1 MLLGMNDDGTIPGP
15 LMGAAAWLAALRPE
29 LAGDFAATNAD
40 GLAQAGVEALHS
52 YYEPVR
58 QRTPRRYSVPHGF
71 RRPGRSLSPPTP
83 GQPYRGTPSHVPRKS
98 SRPGSR
104 RLHAGHHLAG
114 KRTPSRLIPGLSTGP
129 GSDASP
135 ACYDTSTATT
145 HVFLIPA

>member
-1 MLLGMNDDGTIPGP
+1 LTGRTNHRWPDPLAPRPPCPAGPSQLLRVSPP
-15 LMGAAAWLAALRPE
+15 AHPA
-29 LAGDFAATNAD
+29 
-40 GLAQAGVEALHS
+40 
-52 YYEPVR
+52 PV
-58 QRTPRRYSVPHGF
+58 
-71 RRPGRSLSPPTP
+71 LSPSRFPPPGTLPLTTAP
-83 GQPYRGTPSHVPRKS
+83 GQLCRGTPSHVPRKS

-145 HVFLIPA
+145 HVFLIPAW